1 MQHWTIEAAEV
12 WEDLLDMPY
21 GQFFDHYQD
30 TKARRVKDL
39 AAILVANDFNND
51 STIDVKA
58 HYQQIKKLPM
68 ETLYTRISAMYEQ
81 APAAKKK
88 TAQQAT

>member
-12 WEDLLDMPY
+12 WEDLLDLPY

-51 STIDVKA
+51 NKLDVKA
-58 HYQQIKKLPM
+58 HYQEIKQLSM
-68 ETLYTRISAMYEQ
+68 EEMYERIAQ
-81 APAAKKK
+81 LYANLPAAKKK
-88 TAQQAT
+88 KVLTAT

>member
-12 WEDLLDMPY
+12 WEDLLDLPY
-21 GQFFDHYQD
+21 GQFFEHYQD

-51 STIDVKA
+51 NTIDVKS
-58 HYQQIKKLPM
+58 HYQEIKKQSM
-68 ETLYTRISAMYEQ
+68 ESLYTRIADLYKEL
-81 APAAKKK
+81 PAKKK
-88 TAQQAT
+88 TVPPAT